1 MTNLM
6 RFDPWRE
13 LEEMS
18 NRWNRMLSRP
28 ETKGT
33 MMTTVDWAPLVDVK
47 ETNEEYLIKA
57 ELPGLK
63 KEDVKVAIDHGH
75 LTLTGERKLEK
86 EEKGEKYHRVE
97 RFYGNFMRS
106 FTLPEGVDENKVIAE
121 HKDGV
126 LTVRLP
132 KSPVTKPKAIDVKIS

>member
-63 KEDVKVAIDHGH
+63 KEDVKVAIDHGL